1 MRALFW
7 VLLLA
12 ALAVGITLAARYNA
26 GYVLLVLHPY
36 RIELSLNFLV
46 ALLLLGF
53 AALYVLLRVVAHAVR
68 LPNQVRQ
75 FRERRRIERA
85 AEALLAAVQAYFEG
99 RYAKAEKAA
108 LEAAGRE
115 AHSGIAA
122 VIAARSAH
130 ELRAFDRRDNYLAR
144 AAYYREGDQT
154 MRTVAQAELLLAAR
168 QHQEALA
175 ALERLPHKHTAAL
188 RLELRA
194 QQQARNWERYI
205 DLVNQLERVQGL
217 DESQATELRRHAIG
231 ENLARKARDPAELR
245 EYWQRLG
252 ARERQDGK
260 IAACAAYAFARLEDR
275 REALGIIEQ
284 SLERAWDGDLVTLY
298 AACAGADTLRQ
309 IERAEGWLRA
319 HPTDPALLLAL
330 GTLCARSQL
339 WGKARSYIEA
349 SLSLDETF
357 AAHIELARLLDRL
370 GEAEAARAHYEASLR
385 LAENA
390 FEPRARP
397 LLRPMRA
404 LAAEPTQV

>member
-36 RIELSLNFLV
+36 RIELSLNFLA
-46 ALLLLGF
+46 ALLLIGF

-75 FRERRRIERA
+75 FRERRRLARA
-85 AEALLAAVQAYFEG
+85 AQALFAAVQAYFEG

-108 LEAAGRE
+108 LEAVALE
-115 AHSGIAA
+115 EHSGIAA

-154 MRTVAQAELLLAAR
+154 MRTVAQAELMLHAR

-194 QQQARNWERYI
+194 QQQARNWDRYI
-205 DLVNQLERVQGL
+205 DLVNQLERVQGQ

-231 ENLARKARDPAELR
+231 ENLARKARDGAELR
-245 EYWQRLG
+245 EYWQRLSS
-252 ARERQDGK
+252 RERQDSRV
-260 IAACAAYAFARLEDR
+260 AACAAHAFARLGDCD
-275 REALGIIEQ
+275 EALGIIEH
-284 SLERAWDGDLVTLY
+284 SLGRAWDSDLVTLY
-298 AACAGADTLRQ
+298 AACAGPDTLRQ
-309 IERAEGWLRA
+309 IERAEGWLRS

-330 GTLCARSQL
+330 GNLCARSQL

-370 GEAEAARAHYEASLR
+370 GEADAARSHYEASLR
-385 LAENA
+385 LAEA
-390 FEPRARP
+390 AIEPRPQP
-397 LLRPMRA
+397 LLRPVRA
-404 LAAEPTQV
+404 LAAEPTQA